1 MFFWISLILD
11 SLICAAMWCHDMPV
25 MLIICVLGGLVT
37 SELVAR
43 CSFHLFFHDSHEYGE
58 AWKFSWKPDIFSL
71 IDGELMDDWW
81 ASWKLSAYHSLVVM
95 SGIGVFCLL
104 NKWLGD

>member
-1 MFFWISLILD
+1 
-11 SLICAAMWCHDMPV
+11 MWCHDMPV